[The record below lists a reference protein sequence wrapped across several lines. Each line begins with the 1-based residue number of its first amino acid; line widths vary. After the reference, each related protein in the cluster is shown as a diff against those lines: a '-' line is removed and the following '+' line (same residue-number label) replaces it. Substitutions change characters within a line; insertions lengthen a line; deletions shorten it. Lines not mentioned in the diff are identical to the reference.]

1 MATMPPPDAAPVDPS
16 MPPDAGG
23 VPYPPEFTKAADA
36 AEQALGQMFKICH
49 QQEPDSPLCDALQNM
64 MKAVAEIEARAGMG
78 GLETPAEM
86 PVEEPVEAPPEP
98 APGMMG
104 GNPDMAAAAADV
116 AAMMRKRPP
125 GA

>member
-1 MATMPPPDAAPVDPS
+1 MDPEAAAPPVDPS

-23 VPYPPEFTKAADA
+23 PTYPPEFTKASDA

-49 QQEPDSPLCDALQNM
+49 QVEPDSPLCDAIQNM

-78 GLETPAEM
+78 GLETPAEP

-98 APGMMG
+98 APGSMG
-104 GNPDMAAAAADV
+104 GNASMASAAADV